1 MNKNILSNIIM
12 FAAGAAV
19 GSAVTWK
26 LMQVKCEQKIQDEV
40 DAIRELYSEDE
51 EDNLDDE
58 DDSEDES
65 RRKYKKIVESSGYD
79 GSEDDYY
86 FDEDDDEDED
96 EDEEYDEEEDGDVFI
111 EPYVISPEE
120 YDENG
125 YDTTTL
131 ILYEDGV
138 LENSETGEIIDEEN
152 IDELIGMHS
161 LETFGKYEEDS
172 VFVRNENLKTDF
184 EILKDV
190 RRYSEV

>member
-86 FDEDDDEDED
+86 FDEDDEDED
-96 EDEEYDEEEDGDVFI
+96 GEEDGDVFI
-111 EPYVISPEE
+111 APYVISPDE

-125 YDTTTL
+125 YDTVTL
-131 ILYEDGV
+131 FLYADGV
-138 LENSETGEIIDEEN
+138 LENSETEEVIDEED

-161 LETFGKYEEDS
+161 LETFGEYEEDS

-184 EILKDV
+184 EILKDE
-190 RRYSEV
+190 RKYSEV